1 MLKISTIKENCFP
14 AMYQRG
20 KLLAEKKA
28 YKSFLIEEGAEGI
41 KEVSAQV
48 KGSGSK
54 WYDVTV
60 TFDLMMTLW
69 IMSAVVRHMEIILV
83 CASTARLW
91 HLPTGTPKRRG
102 IPGGSWISL

>member
-20 KLLAEKKA
+20 KLLAEKKG

-60 TFDLMMTLW
+60 TFDSHDD
-69 IMSAVVRHMEIILV
+69 IMDYV
-83 CASTARLW
+83 CS
-91 HLPTGTPKRRG
+91 
-102 IPGGSWISL
+102 